1 MEVTQCAGRVH
12 VHVYNEWCNN
22 TFVPAAQFM
31 YRRDQHQNH
40 SLSSYF
46 DDRDESA
53 TTAPPVTTPV
63 SPLATTVTIAS
74 PQSSRQQH
82 VQPTAG
88 EGESRGTSSGCMSN
102 KEHVHIHTCMYIHT
116 NTYIVCT
123 CMHVHVHCTCT
134 CIYIIHVYIHLYNYT
149 HTCTYKAVS

>member
-1 MEVTQCAGRVH
+1 
-12 VHVYNEWCNN
+12 
-22 TFVPAAQFM
+22 M

-88 EGESRGTSSGCMSN
+88 EGVQITSQKYSTASIRATTEGKIPLCMCMFFLWVSN
-102 KEHVHIHTCMYIHT
+102 LLLTILLLLRLPVLM
-116 NTYIVCT
+116 V
-123 CMHVHVHCTCT
+123 V
-134 CIYIIHVYIHLYNYT
+134 
-149 HTCTYKAVS
+149 VSWT